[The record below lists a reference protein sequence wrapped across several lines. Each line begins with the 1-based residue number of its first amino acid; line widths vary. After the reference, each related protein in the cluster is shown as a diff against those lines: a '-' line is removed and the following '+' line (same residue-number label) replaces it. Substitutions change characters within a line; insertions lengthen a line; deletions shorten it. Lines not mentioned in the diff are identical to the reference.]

1 MQNAARPGDGPI
13 LLLSRADVL
22 SLLTWPGL
30 IDAARRGLV
39 EVANA
44 STVDGSAAP
53 GASTQVAYP
62 GGSLHLKAGIQSV
75 PPVLSVKANLR
86 PHLGDS
92 SGAILV
98 FDLAQQ
104 RLQAIVASA
113 DVTALR
119 TAAIAAVA
127 AEELVVT
134 TTPVRVAILGA
145 GPVGRRVDEA
155 LAHLGIASEIRWW
168 SRSADH
174 AAAAIAQSPQGV
186 RHVACDTVETA
197 VAGAALVVTCT
208 PARDPILFA
217 ELLEADAVILAM
229 GADTPGKR
237 ELGPDVLE
245 TAAQVYADIP
255 SDALQVGESAY
266 LAATDAAGLSSL
278 GSRLTSQSVPNG
290 SRNHGGRV
298 VFDSVGSSV
307 VDAATVALLVDGA
320 AERAVGSWID
330 LDGLGS
336 TPGLTDCGAS
346 PRR

>member
-1 MQNAARPGDGPI
+1 MQNAARLGGGPI

-30 IDAARRGLV
+30 IDAARRGLA
-39 EVANA
+39 EVAGA
-44 STVDGSAAP
+44 STLDGSAAQ
-53 GASTQVAYP
+53 GASTQVAFP

-127 AEELVVT
+127 AEELVVAT
-134 TTPVRVAILGA
+134 APVRVAILGA

-155 LAHLGIASEIRWW
+155 LAHLGTASEVRWW

-174 AAAAIAQSPQGV
+174 ASAAVVQSPPGV
-186 RHVACDTVETA
+186 RHVACDTVENA

-208 PARDPILFA
+208 PSREPILSA
-217 ELLEADAVILAM
+217 EQLEADAVILAM

-245 TAAQVYADIP
+245 KAAQVYADVP
-255 SDALQVGESAY
+255 SDALRVGESAY
-266 LAATDAAGLSSL
+266 LAATDAARVRPL
-278 GSRLTSQSVPNG
+278 GSRLTSQSVADG
-290 SRNHGGRV
+290 LRNHGGRV

-330 LDGLGS
+330 LDGVGP
-336 TPGLTDCGAS
+336 TPRLTDCGAS
-346 PRR
+346 PRP

>member
-1 MQNAARPGDGPI
+1 MQNTARRPGGPI

-22 SLLTWPGL
+22 SLLTWPAL

-39 EVANA
+39 EVAHA
-44 STVDGSAAP
+44 STLDGSADS

-104 RLQAIVASA
+104 RLQAIVAGA
-113 DVTALR
+113 DVTAMR

-127 AEELVVT
+127 AEELLT
-134 TTPVRVAILGA
+134 ATGPVGVAILGA
-145 GPVGRRVDEA
+145 GPVGRRIDEA
-155 LAHLGIASEIRWW
+155 LAHLGIASEVRWW
-168 SRSADH
+168 SRSKDH
-174 AAAAIAQSPQGV
+174 ASAAVAQSPAGV
-186 RHVACDTVETA
+186 RHVACDTVEAA
-197 VAGAALVVTCT
+197 VAGAALVITCT
-208 PARDPILFA
+208 PAREPILWMGH
-217 ELLEADAVILAM
+217 LEADVLVLAM

-245 TAAQVYADIP
+245 TATEVYADVP
-255 SDALQVGESAY
+255 ADALQVGESAY
-266 LAATDAAGLSSL
+266 LPVADASRVSSL
-278 GSRLTSQSVPNG
+278 GSRLASRPAANGSQSL
-290 SRNHGGRV
+290 GGRV

-307 VDAATVALLVDGA
+307 VDAATVALLVEGA
-320 AERAVGSWID
+320 AEQAVGSWID
-330 LDGLGS
+330 LDDVG
-336 TPGLTDCGAS
+336 
-346 PRR
+346 